1 MSKNDIL
8 EKLWPEMSFEK
19 IRESEKYIDDRGNER
34 FEFTEMILDFLSMA
48 D

>member
-1 MSKNDIL
+1 MSENDIL
-8 EKLWPEMSFEK
+8 EKLWPKMSLEQ
-19 IRESEKYIDDRGNER
+19 IRESETYFDDKGNKR